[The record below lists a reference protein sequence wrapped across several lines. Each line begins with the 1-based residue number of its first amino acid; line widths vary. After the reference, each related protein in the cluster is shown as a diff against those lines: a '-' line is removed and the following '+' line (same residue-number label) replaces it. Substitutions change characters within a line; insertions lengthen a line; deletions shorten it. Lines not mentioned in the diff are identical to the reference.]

1 MPVFKIK
8 NSKLEQVKQS
18 PFLLESELHKLTES
32 NLEEIF
38 GLEFV
43 SSKFRVGK
51 YEIDTLAFDVDSK
64 CFVLIEYKKG
74 KNFSVID
81 QGYSYLSSI
90 LDNKADCVL
99 EYNEKKN
106 GSLKRK
112 DIDWSQLRVLFLA
125 ESFTKYQQDAINFK
139 DLPIELWKTKRYENQ
154 TVSYSKVG
162 VSDVKQSI
170 RDVSKDK
177 TMDKVSKEIKVYSI
191 EDVIDPTWENT
202 RLVFDE
208 LREKILNV
216 SPQIKEKINQIY
228 IGYKIGSNRLC
239 SIFPFK
245 SKIEL
250 VLHRVEAT
258 ELMDPA
264 NRLEIYPEKAG
275 RGKVCKYIIDLSDT
289 KSANF
294 QHNIN
299 LDYGMSLV
307 IQVYNKYWP

>member
-8 NSKLEQVKQS
+8 NSKLEQVKRF

-90 LDNKADCVL
+90 LSNKADCVL
-99 EYNEKKN
+99 EYNEKKS

-112 DIDWSQLRVLFLA
+112 DIDWSQSRVLFLA

-170 RDVSKDK
+170 KDVSKDK
-177 TMDKVSKEIKVYSI
+177 TMDKVSKEIKVYSA
-191 EDVIDPTWENT
+191 DDLLKSKWENT
-202 RLVFDE
+202 RIVFDE
-208 LREKILNV
+208 LKEKILSI
-216 SPQIKEKINQIY
+216 SPQIEEKITKYY
-228 IGYKIGSNRLC
+228 IGYKIGSSRLC
-239 SIFPFK
+239 SVQPYE

-250 VLHRVEAT
+250 YLHRVET
-258 ELMDPA
+258 DELIDFS
-264 NRLEIYPEKAG
+264 
-275 RGKVCKYIIDLSDT
+275 GKLTKVDWKKLGWGKMCRYIIDISD
-289 KSANF
+289 KKPNSF
-294 QHNIN
+294 QHDIR
-299 LDYGMSLV
+299 YGVDLV
-307 IQVYNKYWP
+307 SQVYDKYWS